1 MNSVVQQV
9 NKLLARWYLKKKVR
23 KVAVKGENEWRRK
36 KVEREMSVCE
46 LQVKKE
52 EEEEEEGRR
61 RRRKKEEEGRKKEE
75 EGRRRRR
82 RKKEKKRKKIIKNL
96 CTHTTILDSV
106 RSSDSLNSLNTW
118 SSLRSTN
125 TS

>member
-61 RRRKKEEEGRKKEE
+61 RRRKKEEEGRRRKKKEE
-75 EGRRRRR
+75 E
-82 RKKEKKRKKIIKNL
+82 EEE
-96 CTHTTILDSV
+96 
-106 RSSDSLNSLNTW
+106 
-118 SSLRSTN
+118 
-125 TS
+125 

>member
-61 RRRKKEEEGRKKEE
+61 RRT
-75 EGRRRRR
+75 
-82 RKKEKKRKKIIKNL
+82 KKRG
-96 CTHTTILDSV
+96 
-106 RSSDSLNSLNTW
+106 
-118 SSLRSTN
+118 
-125 TS
+125 